1 MLLLLVTPCLVVAVQ
16 PWMEWIPIK
25 KKKKNCFIEVKNKS
39 VIKYYSSQQANQP
52 TTTNDAPIEIKDNS
66 KLSVG
71 KIVAVHIKQNGS
83 INIYIAE
90 ITDIEDVCLKYMVRA
105 GNKYVWP
112 NKTEL
117 SWQPIENK

>member
-1 MLLLLVTPCLVVAVQ
+1 MAVQ
-16 PWMEWIPIK
+16 PCMEWIPIKK

-117 SWQPIENK
+117 SWQPIENN